1 VAAYA
6 TSRCCTFELHF
17 TYLRQP
23 LHARQTSTIVP
34 GDLTSNKST
43 QQQPSRNDQNKQVQ
57 GTKPIQRDINRTTPA
72 KLSALFCRRR
82 CGKSGYTVPNL
93 SPIHPTVLRSRCA
106 DPQAAWPT
114 SVCIRRS
121 TWTAQPAPPP
131 HIAPASTAQPARPR
145 QQQRRSPA
153 QRPTGDRR
161 RPAHRVPAFCSRQ
174 NTHYSFKHG

>member
-1 VAAYA
+1 MLGKRVQSSPAI
-6 TSRCCTFELHF
+6 L
-17 TYLRQP
+17 L
-23 LHARQTSTIVP
+23 
-34 GDLTSNKST
+34 LTS
-43 QQQPSRNDQNKQVQ
+43 QPSSNPVGTTRTNKYKARNQYNAIL
-57 GTKPIQRDINRTTPA
+57 TERRPP

-145 QQQRRSPA
+145 QQQRRSTA

-174 NTHYSFKHG
+174 NTHYSFKHGQEGCRGFG

>member
-1 VAAYA
+1 M
-6 TSRCCTFELHF
+6 LH
-17 TYLRQP
+17 LRASFHIFAP
-23 LHARQTSTIVP
+23 TRLHARQSGKRVQSSPAILL
-34 GDLTSNKST
+34 LTS
-43 QQQPSRNDQNKQVQ
+43 QPSSNPVGTTRTNKYNHE
-57 GTKPIQRDINRTTPA
+57 TKTTRYYRTTPA